1 MSVGSRVWTSGLVSH
16 RRRSG
21 DPWGRK
27 TGVEVRIDVINSP
40 RRPYSDRLESIKNRR
55 GQIMPNDVLW
65 LIREVESLRSRL
77 ELTNERLR
85 LAHDGL
91 RRHRD

>member
-1 MSVGSRVWTSGLVSH
+1 
-16 RRRSG
+16 
-21 DPWGRK
+21 
-27 TGVEVRIDVINSP
+27 
-40 RRPYSDRLESIKNRR
+40 
-55 GQIMPNDVLW
+55 MPNDVLW